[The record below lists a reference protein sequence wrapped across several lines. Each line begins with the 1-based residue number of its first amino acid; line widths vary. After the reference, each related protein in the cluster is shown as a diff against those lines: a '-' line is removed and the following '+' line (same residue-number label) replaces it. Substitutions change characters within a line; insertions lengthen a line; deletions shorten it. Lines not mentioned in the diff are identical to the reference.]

1 MLGPPSMTA
10 TASIPTSVF
19 WPCISFLAPYKMRH
33 LFSLSIIWLLLTT
46 ALGVVGAYSL
56 DAVTRAAANQSMVS
70 NAALVASLCAEI
82 DWQEPWE
89 SDPRWSNLEDR
100 WKVDI
105 VPLFSSPSSTDPQLV
120 NRDEPSVAANT
131 WTALPTGQW
140 RISRSVAIATR
151 TPTTQSIVGVRVTRL
166 TDFAFTYQLWWSL
179 WFVTFLLGIAIIA
192 ITGGTLRRHQ
202 QRKQVALQPWIEATR
217 SVTDSSQAKLPSDL
231 ATDDD
236 LAIQLSILRD
246 AINHW
251 LGELQSNLQ
260 RNELV
265 LGNMQEGVLAVDD
278 NSRVLLANAA
288 VIRLLGV
295 STEAYLYRSLVEVVR
310 APRVVAI
317 IERVL
322 KSLTPQEESFEHGSE
337 LLSLRV
343 LVRPV
348 QLGNDRIG
356 ALMTVR
362 DETLLKRIESVRRD
376 FVTNA
381 SHELKT
387 PLAAI
392 RAYAETLQM
401 GATEDPE
408 ATQTFLSGILSQ
420 ADRINGLITGMLQLA
435 RVQAGN
441 ATLKRVRFEV
451 QSEIE
456 SCMGAADVMAK
467 AKQITLEKMLPTE
480 PMFIQSDP
488 EAVQTVVS
496 NLLSNAVRY
505 TPAGGHVSLQVA
517 ASNTRLTIRVRD
529 TGIGID
535 KEELARIFERFYRV
549 EKARTTDTGGTG
561 LGLSI
566 VKHLVQALEGSIS
579 VTSEPNVGSCFEV
592 QLPLDPLD

>member
-1 MLGPPSMTA
+1 
-10 TASIPTSVF
+10 
-19 WPCISFLAPYKMRH
+19 MR
-33 LFSLSIIWLLLTT
+33 LLLSLSIIWLLITT
-46 ALGVVGAYSL
+46 GVGIAGAYWLSSQSQ
-56 DAVTRAAANQSMVS
+56 AAENKSMVTS
-70 NAALVASLCAEI
+70 AALVASVCAET

-89 SDPRWSNLEDR
+89 SDPRWRELEER
-100 WKVDI
+100 WNVDI
-105 VPLFSSPSSTDPQLV
+105 VPIHSSPNAADLQQLV
-120 NRDEPSVAANT
+120 GRDEASITANV
-131 WTALPTGQW
+131 WTAMPSGEW
-140 RISRSVAIATR
+140 RISRSVALA
-151 TPTTQSIVGVRVTRL
+151 PLAQADQSIVGVRVTRL
-166 TDFAFTYQLWWSL
+166 TDFSFTFQLWWGL
-179 WFVTFLLGIAIIA
+179 WLATLLLGCVIVA
-192 ITGGTLRRHQ
+192 ITGATLRRYQ
-202 QRKQVALQPWIEATR
+202 KRKQLALQPWIDATR
-217 SVTDSSQAKLPSDL
+217 QITDSARARLPSEL
-231 ATDDD
+231 APDDD
-236 LAIQLSILRD
+236 LAIQLTILRD
-246 AINHW
+246 AINNW
-251 LGELQSNLQ
+251 LAELQSNLQ

-278 NSRVLLANAA
+278 DHRVLLANAA

-322 KSLTPQEESFEHGSE
+322 DSSTPQEESFEHGSE
-337 LLSLRV
+337 QLSLRV

-348 QLGNDRIG
+348 QLGSDRIG

-401 GATEDPE
+401 GATQDPE
-408 ATQTFLSGILSQ
+408 ATQTFLAGILSQ
-420 ADRINGLITGMLQLA
+420 ADRINGLINGMLQLA

-441 ATLKRVRFEV
+441 AMLKRVRFEV

-456 SCMGAADVMAK
+456 SCLDAAEVMAK
-467 AKQITLEKMLPTE
+467 SKQIVLAKTLPSE
-480 PMFIQSDP
+480 PLFMQSDP

-505 TPAGGHVSLQVA
+505 TPAGGTVSLHVA
-517 ASNTRLTIRVRD
+517 AAGPRLTIRVRD
-529 TGIGID
+529 TGSGID
-535 KEELARIFERFYRV
+535 KEELVRIFERFYRV
-549 EKARTTDTGGTG
+549 EKARAADTGGTG

-566 VKHLVQALEGSIS
+566 VKHLLHALGGSIT

-592 QLPLDPLD
+592 QLPLETSE

>member
-1 MLGPPSMTA
+1 MRLLL
-10 TASIPTSVF
+10 
-19 WPCISFLAPYKMRH
+19 SF
-33 LFSLSIIWLLLTT
+33 SIIWLLLTT
-46 ALGVVGAYSL
+46 AIGIAGAYWLSSL
-56 DAVTRAAANQSMVS
+56 SQAAENKNMVS
-70 NAALVASLCAEI
+70 SAALVASLCAETN
-82 DWQEPWE
+82 WQEPWE
-89 SDPRWSNLEDR
+89 SDPRWSDLEDR
-100 WKVDI
+100 WNVDI
-105 VPLFSSPSSTDPQLV
+105 VPIHSSPKAADFQQLV
-120 NRDEPSVAANT
+120 GRDEASAAANV
-131 WTALPTGQW
+131 WTALPSGEW
-140 RISRSVAIATR
+140 RISRSVAIVPQMQAD
-151 TPTTQSIVGVRVTRL
+151 QSIVGVRVTRL
-166 TDFAFTYQLWWSL
+166 TDFSFTYQLWWSL
-179 WFVTFLLGIAIIA
+179 WFATFLLGCVIVA
-192 ITGGTLRRHQ
+192 ITGATLRRHQ
-202 QRKQVALQPWIEATR
+202 RRKQFALQPWVDATR
-217 SVTDSSQAKLPSDL
+217 QITDSAHAKLPSGL

-246 AINHW
+246 AINTW
-251 LGELQSNLQ
+251 LRDLQSNLQ

-278 NSRVLLANAA
+278 NSRGLLANTA

-322 KSLTPQEESFEHGSE
+322 DSSTPQEESFEHGSE
-337 LLSLRV
+337 QLSLRV

-435 RVQAGN
+435 RVQAGS
-441 ATLKRVRFEV
+441 AMLKRVRFEV

-456 SCMGAADVMAK
+456 SCMDAADVMAK
-467 AKQITLEKMLPTE
+467 AKQIVLDKSLPSE
-480 PMFIQSDP
+480 PLFMQSDP

-505 TPAGGHVSLQVA
+505 TPAGGKVSLHLA
-517 ASNTRLTIRVRD
+517 ASGPRLTIRVRD

-549 EKARTTDTGGTG
+549 EKARATDTGGTG

-566 VKHLVQALEGSIS
+566 VKHLLHALGGSIT

-592 QLPLDPLD
+592 QLPLETTA